1 MNKHGGY
8 YGENQEKV
16 LDFSV
21 NINPIGITE
30 KVKEKLIE
38 SINTINRYP
47 EIDGESVKKV
57 LADRL
62 NVETSQVIIGNGATE
77 LIYLFARA
85 FSPNKV
91 VIIQP
96 TFNEY
101 FRAFKLTGSNIYNY
115 KLTYFN
121 DFNLEVNA
129 LLNYLKKTKPDLLIL
144 CNPNNPTG
152 RFVRYKDL
160 LPVISYIKEIGTYLL
175 IDESFIDFTDEES
188 YVNLVKEYPIFI
200 LRSMTKFYS
209 IPGLRLGY
217 GIANSNIIKKLNE
230 YKEPWTI
237 NSFALSI
244 VPTILDDEVFY
255 KESKKWLQ
263 VEKSYLYKELKKI
276 KGIDFFNSQA
286 NFILCRVKKGN
297 AYEMREKLM
306 KYNIYIRV
314 CDDFV
319 GLDNTYFRV
328 AIKSHKDNIE
338 LINAIK
344 EILQ

>member
-62 NVETSQVIIGNGATE
+62 NVEISQVIIGNGATE

-121 DFNLEVNA
+121 DFNLEVNT

-160 LPVISYIKEIGTYLL
+160 LPVISYIKGIGSYLL

-209 IPGLRLGY
+209 IPGLRIGY
-217 GIANSNIIKKLNE
+217 DIANSNIIKKLNE

-263 VEKSYLYKELKKI
+263 VEKSYLKL
-276 KGIDFFNSQA
+276 
-286 NFILCRVKKGN
+286 FI
-297 AYEMREKLM
+297 
-306 KYNIYIRV
+306 
-314 CDDFV
+314 
-319 GLDNTYFRV
+319 
-328 AIKSHKDNIE
+328 
-338 LINAIK
+338 
-344 EILQ
+344 